1 MLSYTVQVVT
11 HVNHGKVL
19 QSIVSVG
26 DSVYMT
32 EKLKYVHLSLEWN
45 LYILF
50 VSFFLSLFPTNSF
63 PCCENN
69 VW

>member
-32 EKLKYVHLSLEWN
+32 EKLK
-45 LYILF
+45 
-50 VSFFLSLFPTNSF
+50 
-63 PCCENN
+63 
-69 VW
+69 